1 MNHYL
6 ARALTAALTLGLL
19 TVPSYAAVPAVSSPY
34 LADSPFLP
42 DFPRKSPDAP
52 AVITPFVPDQAL
64 EVCVPGLGPG
74 ERMYVVKAGDTL
86 KQIARNVYGPEGAYR
101 FIFSRN
107 SDRLRDAD
115 TIYEG
120 QLLILPVLKAQ
131 YIE

>member
-6 ARALTAALTLGLL
+6 ARALAAALTLGLL
-19 TVPSYAAVPAVSSPY
+19 AVPSYAAVPAVSSPA
-34 LADSPFLP
+34 LEDSPFLP
-42 DFPRKSPDAP
+42 DLPHGPPPAP
-52 AVITPFVPDQAL
+52 AVITPFVPDLAL

-74 ERMYVVKAGDTL
+74 ERLYVVKAGDTL
-86 KQIARNVYGPEGAYR
+86 KQIARDVYGPEGAYQ

-107 SDRLRDAD
+107 SDRLRDAG

-120 QLLILPVLKAQ
+120 QLLILPVLKTQ